1 MVIVTVLVIE
11 VILYSW
17 NFSSRKVFSYGMSV
31 WLEWEGEGEGMY
43 MYVHH
48 LDFSSLVCV
57 KHETFLE
64 K

>member
-1 MVIVTVLVIE
+1 MVIVTGLVIE

-17 NFSSRKVFSYGMSV
+17 NFSRRKVVSYGMSV
-31 WLEWEGEGEGMY
+31 WLEWKGEGEGMY

-48 LDFSSLVCV
+48 LDLSSLACF
-57 KHETFLE
+57 KNETFLE